1 MLRKIM
7 FKMIHPY
14 DCWKDRNVE
23 MRYDVNQIQV
33 SNSRLL
39 ILLCEIS
46 VTYCV
51 KEGNWK
57 EEGS

>member
-1 MLRKIM
+1 M

-23 MRYDVNQIQV
+23 MRYDVNKIQV

>member
-1 MLRKIM
+1 M

-23 MRYDVNQIQV
+23 MRYDVDVNTIQV